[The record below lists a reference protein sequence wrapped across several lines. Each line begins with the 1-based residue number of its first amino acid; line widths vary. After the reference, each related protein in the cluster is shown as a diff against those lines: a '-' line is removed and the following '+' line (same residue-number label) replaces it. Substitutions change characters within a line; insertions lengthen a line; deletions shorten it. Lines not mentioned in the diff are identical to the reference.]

1 MTSVEK
7 PLLPRAEPSLGSSLP
22 FRAPCGTG
30 PELWAVFPTPSEDS
44 PPLETSCRAYHT
56 QRGQPTHQQPEE
68 VEKGMEVDVIGDE
81 QDNAVPKEA
90 VALGKRMAERKI
102 TQAGLA
108 SGPSWGP

>member
-1 MTSVEK
+1 
-7 PLLPRAEPSLGSSLP
+7 
-22 FRAPCGTG
+22 
-30 PELWAVFPTPSEDS
+30 
-44 PPLETSCRAYHT
+44 
-56 QRGQPTHQQPEE
+56 
-68 VEKGMEVDVIGDE
+68 MEVDVIGDE